1 MSDRIDCSS
10 MSHPACLPELE
21 LESASTEEQQGRYD
35 CVNECMSGLGL
46 PLAVA
51 GTAVAVGCVIV
62 SSGAC
67 GVLAGGMLG
76 AFVGACDANCDE
88 VPGS

>member
-1 MSDRIDCSS
+1 MPDPIDCSS
-10 MSHPACLPELE
+10 MSHRACLPELE
-21 LESASTEEQQGRYD
+21 SGSESTEEQQDRYD
-35 CVNECMSGLGL
+35 CVNECLSGLGL
-46 PLAVA
+46 PTAVA

-62 SSGAC
+62 SAGAC

-76 AFVGACDANCDE
+76 AFVGACDANCDK